1 MLQLG
6 AFNGLQIESNGL
18 ISSKFNVKP
27 EAKEIN
33 YTSIK
38 TISDQ
43 LLQKEIQ
50 IPDIKRCSKCILPET
65 VPFINFDK
73 NKISVSFVENIKK
86 VSLKKIE
93 QFEKKLNPERVL
105 IAGLSG
111 GREAH
116 ME

>member
-1 MLQLG
+1 MQLG

-43 LLQKEIQ
+43 LFTKEIQ

-73 NKISVSFVENIKK
+73 NNICIFCRKYKK
-86 VSLKKIE
+86 FL
-93 QFEKKLNPERVL
+93 
-105 IAGLSG
+105 
-111 GREAH
+111 
-116 ME
+116 